1 MHDLLPFLP
10 AALNNVLSSM
20 PYFIPEIYLAVLFV
34 VVLVTDLLFGRNS
47 EKLCRIIACAGILLV
62 IQRDYQQI
70 QLLLINSQ
78 ANGHFFFSE
87 MLLLTRTSINFKFI
101 IDILAFILLLYFE
114 WDDKLKDHPKGL
126 SDLYTITIGSVFG
139 LHLMLMAVN
148 LLSIYLAI
156 EMVSIA
162 SYLMV
167 AYRSE
172 NAVSTE
178 AGLKYVLF
186 GAASSAM
193 MLYGI
198 SLLYGFGGSLNLFS
212 GNLVPGLLHVNPVA
226 VSFALVLVLIGVG
239 FKLSF
244 VPIHFWVPDVYE
256 GAATPVTAWL
266 STLPKIA
273 SFALLINFLTPFIF
287 FTNWTAFDFRLFLS
301 VIAIITMIAGNF
313 AAVLQNNVKRMLAY
327 SSIGHTGFALMAI
340 VTFSSTGISALSYY
354 LAVYGIANIGAL
366 ALATYFAN
374 VAGAEDVE
382 SYRGLGNKYPVASVC
397 FVIVLVSLTGLPVS
411 AGFTG
416 KLFMFSAVY
425 GVYEQNHNIWM
436 LLLIITGA
444 IATVVS
450 LFYYIKV
457 PLNLFLKRTESV
469 TKPIAKS
476 QNIIILCVCICV
488 LVILLGIFPD
498 LLLRYLKIT

>member
-10 AALNNVLSSM
+10 GALNNVLSSI

-47 EKLCRIIACAGILLV
+47 EKLCRIIACAGVLLV
-62 IQRDYQQI
+62 IHRDFQQI
-70 QLLLINSQ
+70 QLLFINGQ
-78 ANGHFFFSE
+78 VNGHFFFSE
-87 MLLLTRTSINFKFI
+87 MLLLTRTSINFKLI
-101 IDILAFILLLYFE
+101 IDVLAFMLLLYFE
-114 WDDKLKDHPKGL
+114 WDEKLKGHPKGL
-126 SDLYTITIGSVFG
+126 SDLYTITIGSLFG
-139 LHLMLMAVN
+139 LHLMVMAVN

-172 NAVSTE
+172 NAFSTE

-186 GAASSAM
+186 GAAASAM

-198 SLLYGFGGSLNLFS
+198 SLLYGFGGSLNLFTGS
-212 GNLVPGLLHVNPVA
+212 LVLGLVHVNPA
-226 VSFALVLVLIGVG
+226 AISFAMILVLIGVG

-273 SFALLINFLTPFIF
+273 AFALLINFLTPFIF
-287 FTNWTAFDFRLFLS
+287 FTKWTAFDFRLFLS
-301 VIAIITMIAGNF
+301 VIGIITMIAGNF

-327 SSIGHTGFALMAI
+327 SSIGHTGFALMAV
-340 VTFSSTGISALSYY
+340 VTFTSTGISALSFY

-374 VAGAEDVE
+374 VAGADEME
-382 SYRGLGNKYPVASVC
+382 NYKGLGNKYPVASVC
-397 FVIVLVSLTGLPVS
+397 FVIVLISLTGLPVS

-416 KLFMFSAVY
+416 KLFVFSAVY

-444 IATVVS
+444 ITTVVS
-450 LFYYIKV
+450 LFYYIKI
-457 PLNLFLKRTESV
+457 PLNLFLKRSELPA
-469 TKPIAKS
+469 KPVKKS
-476 QNIIILCVCICV
+476 QNIIILTCFICFFI
-488 LVILLGIFPD
+488 ILIGLFPNI
-498 LLLRYLKIT
+498 LFKFL